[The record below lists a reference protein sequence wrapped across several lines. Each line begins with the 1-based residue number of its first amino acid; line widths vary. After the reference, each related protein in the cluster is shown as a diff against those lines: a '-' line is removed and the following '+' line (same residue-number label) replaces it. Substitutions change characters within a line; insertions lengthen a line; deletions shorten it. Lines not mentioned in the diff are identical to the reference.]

1 MNITSL
7 LAQDQTPSSFSLLP
21 SDQSKWLLIVGTV
34 LVVSI
39 LLFLLTRA
47 PSNMRRPVVV
57 SITFIAGFL
66 YFLEWVL
73 PKYRITEEG
82 QEVVR
87 QWFFGL
93 SYDYSETVPIL
104 SRLSQ
109 LLTGILLALGVFSI
123 FRLHVRR
130 LLKRDPNW
138 FFSLVLLSSLI
149 AMAYIGFSKFG
160 MERSVEYR
168 LMTEEQLK
176 ATNMYAA
183 YDLLFDKGLQTLDA
197 AMFSLIAFFILSAA
211 YRAFRIRSIEATI
224 MMAAALLVLL
234 SFVPLGIALT
244 SWINPDSV
252 AGNLRIESVGQW
264 ILLKLNTPA
273 LRAIDLG
280 LGLGVFAM
288 GIRIMLGL
296 ERGVSVD

>member
-1 MNITSL
+1 MIITSL
-7 LAQDQTPSSFSLLP
+7 LAQTQTPSSFSLLP
-21 SDQSKWLLIVGTV
+21 DNQNKWLLIVGTA
-34 LVVSI
+34 LAVSI
-39 LLFLLTRA
+39 LLFLLARA

-73 PKYRITEEG
+73 PKYRVMEG
-82 QEVVR
+82 EQEKVK

-93 SYDYSETVPIL
+93 NYDYSETVTIL
-104 SRLSQ
+104 SRVSQ

-130 LLKRDPNW
+130 LIKRDSNW
-138 FFSLVLLSSLI
+138 FFSLVLLSSLV
-149 AMAYIGFSKFG
+149 AMAYVGFAQFK
-160 MERSVEYR
+160 MERAVEYK
-168 LMTEEQLK
+168 LMTQAELDQ
-176 ATNMYAA
+176 TNMHAA
-183 YDLLFDKGLQTLDA
+183 FQFLFDKGLQSLDA

-252 AGNLRIESVGQW
+252 AGNLRIESIGQW